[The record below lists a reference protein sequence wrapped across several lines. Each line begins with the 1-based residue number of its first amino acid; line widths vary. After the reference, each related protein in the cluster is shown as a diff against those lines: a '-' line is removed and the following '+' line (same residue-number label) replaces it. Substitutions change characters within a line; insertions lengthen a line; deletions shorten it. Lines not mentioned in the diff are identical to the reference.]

1 MNAYEL
7 VSEGVITINAIPIII
22 DAPGNYDR
30 YRERDDVLYMAKGLG
45 QIDTYVSFARRLAEQ
60 GKIIRDAVEIG
71 IFRGGSA
78 VFLHQLLGYP
88 HLVCMDANPH
98 AIQRLEQYRSVY
110 PNVLNVYGINQAD
123 RAKICQTIESECPDG
138 IDLVID
144 DASHFYEETKVA
156 FEALFPFLRPGGMY
170 LIEDWGWPHAPAAQ
184 APDHMW
190 AQKSALTNLV
200 FDARYGGRQRNPRI
214 QGLNCGIGFVSI
226 ERGPLPLP
234 TDGSF
239 RLDNYRLTRGKPLG
253 LILGPAPDKCVVA
266 RPA

>member
-1 MNAYEL
+1 MSAYEL
-7 VSEGVITINAIPIII
+7 ISEGVITINAIPITI

-45 QIDTYVSFARRLAEQ
+45 QIDTYVDFACRLAEQ
-60 GKIIRDAVEIG
+60 GKIVHDAVELG

-88 HLVCMDANPH
+88 HLVCIDGNPQS
-98 AIQRLEQYRSVY
+98 IPRLELYRSIY
-110 PNVLNVYGINQAD
+110 PNVRTYYGVNQAD
-123 RAKICQTIESECPDG
+123 RMKIRQAVEVECPDG

-144 DASHFYEETKVA
+144 DASHFYEETKIA
-156 FEALFPFLRPGGMY
+156 FETLFPFLRPGGMY
-170 LIEDWGWPHAPAAQ
+170 LIEDWGWPHVPAAQ

-190 AQKSALTNLV
+190 AQKSALTNLIFELV
-200 FDARYGGRQRNPRI
+200 MAVANEIRAFRELR
-214 QGLNCGIGFVSI
+214 CGIGFVCV

-239 RLDNYRLTRGKPLG
+239 RLDNYLLTRGKPLG
-253 LILGPAPDKCVVA
+253 LI
-266 RPA
+266 